1 MKRAQDK
8 ESSLTDEL
16 EECQAQQTD
25 IENNQLGKLKEAS
38 DEMLQ
43 AYNDNLEKCK
53 VLYHIS
59 SLSVEN
65 VDIDMLFWWSQLNSS
80 KLLAQQ
86 LHILPYLVHTKY
98 SLIAN
103 YDT

>member
-8 ESSLTDEL
+8 ESSLSDEL

-53 VLYHIS
+53 VLCHLS
-59 SLSVEN
+59 SLSAEN
-65 VDIDMLFWWSQLNSS
+65 VDIDMLFW
-80 KLLAQQ
+80 
-86 LHILPYLVHTKY
+86 
-98 SLIAN
+98 
-103 YDT
+103 

>member
-1 MKRAQDK
+1 MNCSNLKRAQDK
-8 ESSLTDEL
+8 ESSLKDEL
-16 EECQAQQTD
+16 EECQAQQMD

-53 VLYHIS
+53 VQCHLS

-65 VDIDMLFWWSQLNSS
+65 VDNDVFFW
-80 KLLAQQ
+80 
-86 LHILPYLVHTKY
+86 
-98 SLIAN
+98 
-103 YDT
+103 